1 MKKLILACVLCL
13 ASARFSAY
21 ADVLSDFKEKIKAA
35 DSYFATFYLA
45 GEAYGDSLECR
56 GIIWYAKPDSV
67 RIELSGTYNGEIEH
81 TLIVREGNLAI
92 ITDNGET
99 LVMSADEAIDAGYK
113 EIAGSP
119 LYSFLEEMSGSTS
132 IYLYRNILIL
142 QVKEEGQDLF
152 FIAEIKSL
160 CEGKEGEGK
169 GE

>member
-1 MKKLILACVLCL
+1 MKKLILVLILCLL

-21 ADVLSDFKEKIKAA
+21 ADVLSDFAEKIKAA

-119 LYSFLEEMSGSTS
+119 LYSFLEEMGGSTS
-132 IYLYRNILIL
+132 IYLYRNILTL

-152 FIAEIKSL
+152 FLAEIKSL
-160 CEGKEGEGK
+160 CESEEGK